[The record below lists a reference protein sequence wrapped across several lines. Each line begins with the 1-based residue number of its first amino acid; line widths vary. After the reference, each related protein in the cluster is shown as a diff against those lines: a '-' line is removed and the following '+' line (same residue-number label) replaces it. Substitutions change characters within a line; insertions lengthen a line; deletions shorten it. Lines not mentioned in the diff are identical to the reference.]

1 MSQNDIIS
9 YKEGKKKG
17 YCKLPKKIANKIE
30 KKQKL
35 TKIEQQHQ
43 RGLLGIELDVKKEKS
58 ERGAFWVQGIETTSV
73 SSAITTTTTTQKVVT
88 IGAKVSKE
96 FFDEEV
102 GKMRPFAGKVQVYGE
117 CVKFII
123 LYMLDIS

>member
-9 YKEGKKKG
+9 YEEGKKKG

-35 TKIEQQHQ
+35 TKIEQQRQ
-43 RGLLGIELDVKKEKS
+43 RGLLEIELDEKKEKS
-58 ERGAFWVQGIETTSV
+58 ERGSFWVQGIETTSV
-73 SSAITTTTTTQKVVT
+73 SSAITTTTTQKVVT
-88 IGAKVSKE
+88 IGAKVSKD
-96 FFDEEV
+96 FIDEEV
-102 GKMRPFAGKVQVYGE
+102 GKMRPFAGKVQAYGE